1 MYTSAMR
8 TAQISEL
15 KDRIDEVI
23 QAVRQGEIV
32 DIREGETS
40 VAELVPSM
48 DDDEPADSTLGQH
61 LGGVAPP
68 KRHDDPEALFLAN
81 LPLIDAV
88 IAYVCGRHRLS
99 EEETETFTTAA
110 KIKLSENGYAIF
122 RRFAYK
128 ASLPTYLTIVLNRYL
143 FEQMVARRQRHRAHE
158 YDNRTTDRSQTAL
171 ERNIDKL
178 VLEGKA
184 RKGTGKLPADF
195 FTRPLPQAK
204 KSVLEQLLEDRRTGR

>member
-1 MYTSAMR
+1 MR
-8 TAQISEL
+8 TAQVSEL

-23 QAVRQGEIV
+23 QAVRRGEIV

-40 VAELVPSM
+40 VAEMVPSF
-48 DDDEPADSTLGQH
+48 DDDERADSTLRQN
-61 LGGVAPP
+61 LDVAPL
-68 KRHDDPEALFLAN
+68 KRLHDDPETLFLAN

-88 IAYVCGRHRLS
+88 IAFVCGRHRLT
-99 EEETETFTTAA
+99 EEEIENFTTAA

-128 ASLPTYLTIVLNRYL
+128 ASLPTYLTIVLKRYL
-143 FEQMVARRQRHRAHE
+143 FEQMVARRRHNHAPE
-158 YDNRTTDRSQTAL
+158 YDSRTTDRRQTAV
-171 ERNIDKL
+171 EANIDKL

-195 FTRPLPQAK
+195 FTRPLPHAK